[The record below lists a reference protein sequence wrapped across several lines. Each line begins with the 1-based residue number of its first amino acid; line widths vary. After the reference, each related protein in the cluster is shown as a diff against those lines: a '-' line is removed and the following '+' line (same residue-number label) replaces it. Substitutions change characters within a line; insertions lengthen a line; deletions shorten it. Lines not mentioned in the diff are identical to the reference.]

1 MRGAVAC
8 SLPRMRQREFIRTVR
23 APKPIGG
30 EADTVPYSKYVT
42 GCRYPFQQLHSR
54 ETTEWV
60 TLVQDQDAKPC
71 AIEKRTNYGGFPF
84 EEPPES
90 ASPHTGDTDPGPCI
104 WQAPRVLF
112 SSQSRPP
119 ASCLSGLAAHL
130 GVPSLSVDPRPQWP
144 LGPKRR
150 RAAMATGR
158 RSDAATVA
166 ASLPGDN
173 GYGSPS
179 PTRPLEGS

>member
-1 MRGAVAC
+1 MAIDPPAMRGAVAC
-8 SLPRMRQREFIRTVR
+8 SLPRMRQREFIRTAR

-42 GCRYPFQQLHSR
+42 GCRYPVQQLHSR

-90 ASPHTGDTDPGPCI
+90 ASPYRDTDPGPCI

-112 SSQSRPP
+112 SSQSRYVS
-119 ASCLSGLAAHL
+119 ASCLSGLTK
-130 GVPSLSVDPRPQWP
+130 P
-144 LGPKRR
+144 LGSGLSYPLTSRHKDPVGTKRR
-150 RAAMATGR
+150 GLR
-158 RSDAATVA
+158 
-166 ASLPGDN
+166 
-173 GYGSPS
+173 
-179 PTRPLEGS
+179 